1 MKYQSGSNDAETP
14 VWGGNSSTENS
25 LDITKY

>member
-1 MKYQSGSNDAETP
+1 MKYQSGSNDAETL
-14 VWGGNSSTENS
+14 WGGRSSTENS

>member
-14 VWGGNSSTENS
+14 VGR
-25 LDITKY
+25 